1 MLFNGTHL
9 QPVDQPED
17 QQDLVGQQCS
27 IVGIDNNTVLSSSKL
42 LRDFVFIVTLP
53 KDMIT
58 M

>member
-1 MLFNGTHL
+1 MLFNGTNL

>member
-1 MLFNGTHL
+1 MLFNGTNL

-42 LRDFVFIVTLP
+42 LRDFVFIVTLQ